1 MEFMSDMLSGADSGK
16 PSLFEIVA
24 QHKMSDLI
32 EPALRHVTSVYAH
45 RYPRYLV
52 RILNWHEE
60 VYAAIMLLVERHY
73 LRAYG
78 GSFAEHFY
86 GTKRV
91 RTRKIRGDS
100 SLTRGDV
107 WGSLALLVGL
117 PLVKSRLDQYYEKI
131 SGGAAARL
139 LGSSFAQ
146 VGQSQDPP
154 SESASSGSG
163 LYGVRRRFLA
173 LRLSVER
180 LFKLCYP
187 HVNFVYHAATAL
199 YYVAYMFDRTDYN
212 SPWLH
217 ILGLQVR
224 RLSAAD
230 YRAMDERGSGT
241 SDLAAP
247 ANGSPIRFAR
257 NMVAYLLSG
266 GLDFLKVLL
275 PLSIFFYRFLEWW
288 HRSDF
293 HKKIQMA
300 PPPPP
305 PMPLKPH
312 PDGLAVPLDQ
322 ALCPIC
328 NETRT
333 NPAAAPSG
341 YVYCYPCIFNH
352 ISEKHT
358 CPITMAA
365 AHVSGI
371 RKLYSDS

>member
-32 EPALRHVTSVYAH
+32 EPALRHLTSVYAH
-45 RYPRYLV
+45 RYPRQLV

-60 VYAAIMLLVERHY
+60 AYAAVMLLVERHY
-73 LRAYG
+73 LRTYG

-117 PLVKSRLDQYYEKI
+117 PLAKARLDQYYEKV
-131 SGGAAARL
+131 SGGDAARL
-139 LGSSFAQ
+139 LGSAFAQ
-146 VGQSQDPP
+146 TEQSGYQSPD
-154 SESASSGSG
+154 AGDASG
-163 LYGVRRRFLA
+163 LRRRLVSW
-173 LRLSVER
+173 RLGLKR
-180 LFKLCYP
+180 LFKLYYP
-187 HVNFVYHAATAL
+187 HANFIYHAATAL
-199 YYVAYMFDRTDYN
+199 YYIAYMFDRTNYN

-230 YRAMDERGSGT
+230 YRAMNERGAAT

-247 ANGSPIRFAR
+247 ANGSPIRAVR
-257 NMVAYLLSG
+257 NMVAYLLAG

-293 HKKIQMA
+293 HKKVQML
-300 PPPPP
+300 PPPKP

-312 PDGLAVPLDQ
+312 PDGLAVPEDQ
-322 ALCPIC
+322 ALCPMC
-328 NETRT
+328 KEPRT

-341 YVYCYPCIFNH
+341 YVFCYP
-352 ISEKHT
+352 
-358 CPITMAA
+358 
-365 AHVSGI
+365 
-371 RKLYSDS
+371 

>member
-32 EPALRHVTSVYAH
+32 EPALRHVTSVCAQ
-45 RYPRYLV
+45 RYPRQLV

-60 VYAAIMLLVERHY
+60 VYAAVMLLVERHY

-91 RTRKIRGDS
+91 RTRKIRGDNG
-100 SLTRGDV
+100 LTRGDV

-117 PLVKSRLDQYYEKI
+117 PLVKTRLDQYYEKV
-131 SGGAAARL
+131 SGGEAARL
-139 LGSSFAQ
+139 LGNAFAPAA
-146 VGQSQDPP
+146 QSDD
-154 SESASSGSG
+154 ESLGTGDSGTSG
-163 LYGVRRRFLA
+163 LH
-173 LRLSVER
+173 RLVERWRLVLKR
-180 LFKLCYP
+180 LFKVYYP
-187 HVNFVYHAATAL
+187 HFNFIYHAATAL
-199 YYVAYMFDRTDYN
+199 YYVAYMFDRTNYN

-230 YRAMDERGSGT
+230 YRAMNERSAAT
-241 SDLAAP
+241 TDLAAP
-247 ANGSPIRFAR
+247 ANGSPIRFVR
-257 NMVAYLLSG
+257 NMVAYMLAG

-293 HKKIQMA
+293 HKRAQML

-305 PMPLKPH
+305 PMPLRPH
-312 PDGLAVPLDQ
+312 SDGLAVPEDQ
-322 ALCPIC
+322 ALCPVC
-328 NETRT
+328 KEPRT
-333 NPAAAPSG
+333 NPAVAPSG
-341 YVYCYPCIFNH
+341 YVFCYPCIFNH
-352 ISEKHT
+352 VSDKGT
-358 CPITMAA
+358 CPVTLAEA
-365 AHVSGI
+365 KVGDI
-371 RKLYSDS
+371 RKLFSE